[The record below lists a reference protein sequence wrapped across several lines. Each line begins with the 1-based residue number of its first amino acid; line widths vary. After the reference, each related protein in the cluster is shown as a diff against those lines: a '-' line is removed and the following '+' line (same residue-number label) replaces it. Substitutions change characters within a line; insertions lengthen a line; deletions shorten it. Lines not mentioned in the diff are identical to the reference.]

1 MTVTANSALAP
12 DGTTTADT
20 FVESTD
26 GAPTLHYIK
35 QTLPALTDNTNQCA
49 SIHVRPGSRSWLLME
64 AQAKNAV
71 FYDASFN
78 LSGAGSVGTVS
89 SGARGIIVAKFSLT
103 DGTIYY
109 RCCIVFPSNS
119 GATTPNVA
127 HYPATGDGGAAATYQ
142 GNGSNSLYMWG
153 AQFDKDQNFPSSYI
167 KTVASTATRN
177 AETFTVP
184 WYAGP
189 TGGEWLYARFLERG
203 AGLTP
208 AAYPELVRIG
218 TASTRPQFRFVGTY
232 ANPIA
237 WQYSADYQLTAGDA
251 SEAAATAGAGA
262 FGNVIELL
270 AWVNLAKSLLTFR
283 WAINGGA

>member
-89 SGARGIIVAKFSLT
+89 SGARGIVVAKFSLT

-109 RCCIVFPSNS
+109 RCCLVFHSNS
-119 GATTPNVA
+119 GATTPSVA
-127 HYPATGDGGAAATYQ
+127 HYPATGDGGVAATYQ
-142 GNGSNSLYMWG
+142 GNGSNSLYLWG
-153 AQFDKDQNFPSSYI
+153 AQFEKDVSFPGSYI
-167 KTVASTATRN
+167 KTVGSTVTRAVDSLTLPVN
-177 AETFTVP
+177 NGPVDFTV
-184 WYAGP
+184 
-189 TGGEWLYARFLERG
+189 
-203 AGLTP
+203 
-208 AAYPELVRIG
+208 
-218 TASTRPQFRFVGTY
+218 
-232 ANPIA
+232 
-237 WQYSADYQLTAGDA
+237 
-251 SEAAATAGAGA
+251 
-262 FGNVIELL
+262 
-270 AWVNLAKSLLTFR
+270 
-283 WAINGGA
+283 